1 MSVSFLRE
9 SRVKSKIS
17 ATSFDFQISH
27 RVDLPLKTQTHHIR
41 RSALLSMKNDFLR
54 SFRLLATTNAR
65 ESIRAIWRRTL
76 KLKKLFSAKK
86 RKHYPAAVVCGRCE
100 RWRELLRVFLMSPE
114 TATHSQSHLVSFVAM
129 WRWGQRT
136 MPPLWIATLWSSDVD
151 HSRLNCTCGGL

>member
-17 ATSFDFQISH
+17 ATCFDFQISH

-76 KLKKLFSAKK
+76 KLKKLFFAKK

-100 RWRELLRVFLMSPE
+100 RWRELLRVFLMSLE
-114 TATHSQSHLVSFVAM
+114 TATHSQSHFVL
-129 WRWGQRT
+129 WRWGKRT